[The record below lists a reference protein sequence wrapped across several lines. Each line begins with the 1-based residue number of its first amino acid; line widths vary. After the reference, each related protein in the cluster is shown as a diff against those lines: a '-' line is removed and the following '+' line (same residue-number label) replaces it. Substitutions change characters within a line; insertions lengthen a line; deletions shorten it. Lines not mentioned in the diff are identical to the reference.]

1 MYKIISI
8 VSIIFNIVFLIIIL
22 NMYYNTS
29 NKITKNNIDL
39 SIYSSKSI
47 WKSGEYLKI
56 GDFKESPNGKV
67 KIYVALIDD
76 SINLMIKDLNLYYR
90 DFSGNKIYDRDL
102 NIYWMEEFN
111 KHKNDL
117 CYQLV
122 DGNRFNFRIGY
133 VKNNTF
139 TNIFDECINN
149 CDSFKVLKH
158 ADDKINKIIPV
169 KKTRIAVTSEENI
182 GNAISSVK
190 TVYDMSGNKI
200 DSYKEL
206 IYTYDNNGNIIE
218 SLKEF
223 DLEGSYKEGSYNVYN
238 ISYILLRD
246 DGAFI
251 FDKNNIL
258 QGIL

>member
-8 VSIIFNIVFLIIIL
+8 VSIIFNIVFFIIIL

-39 SIYSSKSI
+39 SKYSSKSI

-76 SINLMIKDLNLYYR
+76 SINLMIKDLNEYYN
-90 DFSGNKIYDRDL
+90 DNSGNKIYDRNLDSF
-102 NIYWMEEFN
+102 WTEEFN
-111 KHKNDL
+111 KYKNDL
-117 CYQLV
+117 CYKLV
-122 DGNRFNFRIGY
+122 DSNKFNFRIVY

-139 TNIFDECINN
+139 TNIFDECIAN
-149 CDSFKVLKH
+149 CGSFMVNKH
-158 ADDKINKIIPV
+158 GHGKTNKLVPV
-169 KKTRIAVTSEENI
+169 KKITISDTEEI
-182 GNAISSVK
+182 HHI
-190 TVYDMSGNKI
+190 YD
-200 DSYKEL
+200 
-206 IYTYDNNGNIIE
+206 DNGIIIE
-218 SLKEF
+218 SSDHYNKQ
-223 DLEGSYKEGSYNVYN
+223 GYKVYD
-238 ISYILLRD
+238 ISFILLRD

>member
-1 MYKIISI
+1 
-8 VSIIFNIVFLIIIL
+8 
-22 NMYYNTS
+22 MYYNTS

-76 SINLMIKDLNLYYR
+76 SINLMIKDLNEYYK
-90 DFSGNKIYDRDL
+90 DFSGNKIYDRNLDNL
-102 NIYWMEEFN
+102 GANWEEFN

-117 CYQLV
+117 CYQLG
-122 DGNRFNFRIGY
+122 DGNTFNFRIGY

-139 TNIFDECINN
+139 INFGIDSKCVGGCNGFIVKKHEHGKTNKLVSVKKITISDTEERQY
-149 CDSFKVLKH
+149 LY
-158 ADDKINKIIPV
+158 DDKG
-169 KKTRIAVTSEENI
+169 T
-182 GNAISSVK
+182 
-190 TVYDMSGNKI
+190 
-200 DSYKEL
+200 
-206 IYTYDNNGNIIE
+206 IIE
-218 SLKEF
+218 SSEH
-223 DLEGSYKEGSYNVYN
+223 YNKEGYNVYN

-258 QGIL
+258 QGII